1 MKSDFKQNC
10 SINRSFR
17 SSVIGTFQTIDHI
30 LHNSLK
36 NTRSSIN
43 AIVNVVFLV
52 TAASRAAMYVF
63 GDAIDLTHADKA
75 HRQDINR
82 ISY

>member
-1 MKSDFKQNC
+1 MTK
-10 SINRSFR
+10 
-17 SSVIGTFQTIDHI
+17 G
-30 LHNSLK
+30 
-36 NTRSSIN
+36 SIN

-52 TAASRAAMYVF
+52 TPASRAAIYVF